1 MKGYW
6 LGTAI
11 FVCVGARVCVYA
23 ARSRPCRA
31 GPAAR
36 HPLGRPLTRL
46 LPCIQ
51 PEHQRILEYLRNTQA
66 ALHPQLLCA
75 RAVLSISRLSLLLL
89 HRYLPLHRISPP
101 LLHPHHPP
109 LHPLVRHRLLHR
121 RVRDDPDRGR
131 PGAVA
136 DVGRGGQ
143 DGKRW
148 DCRHCE
154 GDVATRRCE
163 GVYEGTW
170 DQDRLRGEL
179 GTTAS
184 SSRLLSGC

>member
-121 RVRDDPDRGR
+121 ACVTTPIEVVQARWQTS
-131 PGAVA
+131 GAA
-136 DVGRGGQ
+136 GKTARGGIAGIVKEMWRQ
-143 DGKRW
+143 GGARAFTRGLGIRIAYAVSW
-148 DCRHCE
+148 ARPLLPPDC
-154 GDVATRRCE
+154 
-163 GVYEGTW
+163 
-170 DQDRLRGEL
+170 
-179 GTTAS
+179 
-184 SSRLLSGC
+184 